1 MRSLR
6 QRPQRRSG
14 PTRACTWARYRTPCA
29 PHALLP
35 CDTLAS
41 TRQRHCTGRSVPR
54 GLASCAA
61 KLRTA
66 TTAPRA
72 RNKRSSRPPAP
83 CAPQSARAANNHP
96 VLLRSSAAARHAARH
111 AACLCAAPRGLRARP
126 PVRWGRCMLTRWRRC
141 STSLAAAQERSGR
154 GHKRERRRRTSAAAP
169 PAPLAVTVITHHHH
183 LTCTCRS
190 LCHTHGG
197 SRNSW
202 PWSSCAPAS
211 SSAGRH

>member
-41 TRQRHCTGRSVPR
+41 TRQRHCTGRSVAR

-96 VLLRSSAAARHAARH
+96 VLLRSSAAGMQRGMQRVCVQHRAVSALGHRCVGGAACSRGGGAAARAWRLH
-111 AACLCAAPRGLRARP
+111 RKGAGADTSVSGDAELPRQRHPLY
-126 PVRWGRCMLTRWRRC
+126 WL
-141 STSLAAAQERSGR
+141 SL
-154 GHKRERRRRTSAAAP
+154 
-169 PAPLAVTVITHHHH
+169 
-183 LTCTCRS
+183 
-190 LCHTHGG
+190 
-197 SRNSW
+197 
-202 PWSSCAPAS
+202 SS
-211 SSAGRH
+211 HIIII